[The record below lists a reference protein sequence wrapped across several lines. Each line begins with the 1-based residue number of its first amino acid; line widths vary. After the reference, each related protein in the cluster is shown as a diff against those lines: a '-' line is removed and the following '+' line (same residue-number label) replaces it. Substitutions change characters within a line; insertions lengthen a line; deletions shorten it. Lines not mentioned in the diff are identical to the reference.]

1 MRILYYSPHPN
12 LNLSDPA
19 GYGTHIREM
28 IASFR
33 ELGHEVLPLIMGGT
47 VPRDN
52 QNAPQNSRIKNIAK
66 KLIPTR
72 RWEAMKDKRLLRFDQ
87 KAQYQLALSISQFK
101 PDFIY
106 ERANYMQ
113 VSGVRA
119 ANEAGVVHF
128 LEMNSPYTEEK
139 KELDGDSMLL
149 PRADDLEKEQ
159 LKRSQEVICVSSSLR
174 DYFLN
179 KHRVAPGKF
188 SILPNAISPEK
199 LLVEED
205 TVADLRRKYGI
216 EDKVVIGW
224 VGSIQ
229 PWHGISTMIEA
240 FAQLPLAQREQAALM
255 IVGGGE
261 SLEEMKALAGS
272 GPAAEQIVFTGYVPH
287 VKVFAHIAAM
297 DLCLL
302 PNTKWYCSP
311 IKIFEYGAM
320 GKAIIASNHAAVL
333 DVMEPDLD
341 GLIIEPTPEAL
352 SQALRKII
360 PKPLLRE
367 RLASHFKEKV
377 LRDHTWRAN
386 AEKVIALAEKHLAA
400 AAQQSSSAINLEAN
414 SPSDQTPN
422 QNASTA
428 SPTSPE

>member
-19 GYGTHIREM
+19 GYGTHMREM

-33 ELGHEVLPLIMGGT
+33 AMGHEVKPVIMGGT
-47 VPRDN
+47 EKRDN
-52 QNAPQNSRIKNIAK
+52 QSAPRNSRIKNLAK
-66 KLIPTR
+66 KIIPTR
-72 RWEAMKDKRLLRFDQ
+72 RWEALKDQRLLRFDQ
-87 KAQYQLALSISQFK
+87 KAQQELSEEIARFK

-119 ANEAGVVHF
+119 ANEAGVVHL

-139 KELDGDSMLL
+139 KELDGDSTLL

-159 LKRSQEVICVSSSLR
+159 LKRTQEVICVSSSLKE
-174 DYFLN
+174 YFIG
-179 KHRVAPGKF
+179 KHRLPTGKF
-188 SILPNAISPEK
+188 TILPNAIDPEK
-199 LLVEED
+199 LKVEKRKVKE
-205 TVADLRRKYGI
+205 LRKSYGL
-216 EDKVVIGW
+216 EGKTVIGW

-240 FAQLPLAQREQAALM
+240 FSALPEAAREKAALM

-261 SLEEMKALAGS
+261 TLEEMKALAEGT
-272 GPAAEQIVFTGYVPH
+272 PAGKQIVFTGYVPH
-287 VKVFAHIAAM
+287 KQVFAHIALM

-320 GKAIIASNHAAVL
+320 GKAIIASDHAAVL

-341 GLIIEPTPEAL
+341 GLIISPDVPAL
-352 SQALRKII
+352 TDALQKIL
-360 PKPLLRE
+360 PKPALRE
-367 RLASHFKEKV
+367 RLALHFRDKV
-377 LRDHTWRAN
+377 MQKHTWMAN
-386 AEKVIALAEKHLAA
+386 AERVIKIAKAH
-400 AAQQSSSAINLEAN
+400 IEAKG
-414 SPSDQTPN
+414 
-422 QNASTA
+422 
-428 SPTSPE
+428 

>member
-33 ELGHEVLPLIMGGT
+33 ELGHEVFPLIMGGT
-47 VPRDN
+47 EPRDN
-52 QNAPQNSRIKNIAK
+52 QNAPQNSTVKRIAK

-72 RWEAMKDKRLLRFDQ
+72 RWEALKDKRLMRFDQ
-87 KAQYQLALSISQFK
+87 KAQQQLAQSIDQFK
-101 PDFIY
+101 PDLIY

-119 ANEAGVVHF
+119 ANEAGVVHL

-139 KELDGDSMLL
+139 KELDGDSILL
-149 PRADDLEKEQ
+149 PRANDLEKEQ
-159 LKRSQEVICVSSSLR
+159 LKRTQEVICVSSSLKE
-174 DYFLN
+174 YFLQ
-179 KHRVAPGKF
+179 KHRLPPGKF
-188 SILPNAISPEK
+188 SILPNAIDPDK
-199 LLVEED
+199 LQVS
-205 TVADLRRKYGI
+205 ADSVSQLRKQLQI
-216 EDKVVIGW
+216 DDKVVIGW

-229 PWHGISTMIEA
+229 PWHGIATMIQA
-240 FAQLPLAQREQAALM
+240 FGALPPEHRDISALM

-261 SLEEMKALAGS
+261 SLEEMKALAAQ
-272 GPAAEQIVFTGYVPH
+272 GPAADQIIFTGYVPH
-287 VKVFAHIAAM
+287 VEVFSHIAAM

-320 GKAIIASNHAAVL
+320 GKAIIASDHAAVL

-341 GLIIEPTPEAL
+341 GLIIEPTPQAL
-352 SQALRKII
+352 SKALGKII
-360 PKPLLRE
+360 PKPALRD
-367 RLASHFKEKV
+367 RLAVHFKEKV
-377 LRDHTWRAN
+377 LRQHTWRAN
-386 AEKVIALAEKHLAA
+386 AEKVISIARQHIE
-400 AAQQSSSAINLEAN
+400 QS
-414 SPSDQTPN
+414 TG
-422 QNASTA
+422 ST
-428 SPTSPE
+428 

>member
-19 GYGTHIREM
+19 GYGTHMREM

-33 ELGHEVLPLIMGGT
+33 ELGHDVLPLIMGGK

-52 QNAPQNSRIKNIAK
+52 QNAPQNPWIKNIIK

-72 RWEAMKDKRLLRFDQ
+72 RWEALKDKRLLRFDQ
-87 KAQYQLALSISQFK
+87 KARHQLALSISQFR

-139 KELDGDSMLL
+139 KDLDGDSILL
-149 PRADDLEKEQ
+149 PRANDLEKEQ
-159 LKRSQEVICVSSSLR
+159 LKRSQEVICVSSALR

-179 KHRVAPGKF
+179 KHRVAPEKF

-199 LLVEED
+199 LLVEN
-205 TVADLRRKYGI
+205 TAIADLRQKYNI
-216 EDKVVIGW
+216 DNQLVIGW

-229 PWHGISTMIEA
+229 PWHGIPAMIEA
-240 FAQLPLAQREQAALM
+240 FSHLPYEQREQAVLM
-255 IVGGGE
+255 IIGGGE
-261 SLEEMKALAGS
+261 SLGAMKTLAGNS
-272 GPAAEQIVFTGYVPH
+272 PAASRIIFTGYVPH
-287 VKVFAHIAAM
+287 PQVFSHIAVM
-297 DLCLL
+297 DICLL
-302 PNTKWYCSP
+302 PDTKWYCSP

-320 GKAIIASNHAAVL
+320 GKAIIASNHSAVL

-341 GLIIEPTPEAL
+341 GLIIEPTPQAL
-352 SQALRKII
+352 SLALRKII
-360 PKPLLRE
+360 PKPALRE

-377 LRDHTWRAN
+377 LREHTWRAN
-386 AEKVIALAEKHLAA
+386 AEKVIAI
-400 AAQQSSSAINLEAN
+400 AQDNYFS
-414 SPSDQTPN
+414 
-422 QNASTA
+422 STA
-428 SPTSPE
+428 SISSE